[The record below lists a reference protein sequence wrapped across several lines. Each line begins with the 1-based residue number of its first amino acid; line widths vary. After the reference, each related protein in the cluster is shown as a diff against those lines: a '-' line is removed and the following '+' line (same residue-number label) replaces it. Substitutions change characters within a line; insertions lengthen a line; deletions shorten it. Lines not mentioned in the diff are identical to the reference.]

1 LGNPGLKG
9 CEAQGH
15 RHQRAAGG
23 QQRHQG
29 DVTVSQAVRGDGR
42 CVGLW
47 HGCSCHLDLAAD
59 LSATTGNS
67 AAQRTVHQAMS
78 GSSAITVLGT
88 ASTVYLQNLV
98 FHKNAF
104 ALAVVPMQ
112 KPAGA
117 VDVARKSYKGL
128 SVSVIPYYD
137 GANDIS
143 NYRLDVLFGVKT
155 LDGRLATWLSGSP
168 LRLIERFVVVPLDLA
183 PAWLACATPGS
194 FCGANRL
201 RTIGWSAV

>member
-1 LGNPGLKG
+1 
-9 CEAQGH
+9 
-15 RHQRAAGG
+15 
-23 QQRHQG
+23 
-29 DVTVSQAVRGDGR
+29 TVSQAVRGDGR

-78 GSSAITVLGT
+78 GSPAITVLGT
-88 ASTVYLQNLV
+88 ASTGYLQNLV

-104 ALAVVPMQ
+104 ALAVVPME

-128 SVSVIPYYD
+128 SVRVVPYYD
-137 GANDIS
+137 GTNDIS
-143 NYRLDVLFGVKT
+143 NYRLDVLYGIKV
-155 LDGRLATWLSGSP
+155 LDNRLAVRMGGGSAT
-168 LRLIERFVVVPLDLA
+168 LGN
-183 PAWLACATPGS
+183 PAT
-194 FCGANRL
+194 
-201 RTIGWSAV
+201 

>member
-1 LGNPGLKG
+1 VRPRAIGTNGL
-9 CEAQGH
+9 
-15 RHQRAAGG
+15 
-23 QQRHQG
+23 
-29 DVTVSQAVRGDGR
+29 QAVNSVTKATLPYLKQFVVTADANADGT
-42 CVGLW
+42 G
-47 HGCSCHLDLAAD
+47 AAVISISPPII
-59 LSATTGNS
+59 SATTGNS

>member
-1 LGNPGLKG
+1 MPLARLYDRHAEDCARAANRPTIRDRAMSIELADGSRKSRTRITTAASISLTRAAPSPEITGSTSSLAYQEDTKGSVIALGNPGLKG

-15 RHQRAAGG
+15 RHARHQRAAGG

-78 GSSAITVLGT
+78 GSPAITVLGT
-88 ASTVYLQNLV
+88 AS
-98 FHKNAF
+98 
-104 ALAVVPMQ
+104 
-112 KPAGA
+112 GA
-117 VDVARKSYKGL
+117 M
-128 SVSVIPYYD
+128 
-137 GANDIS
+137 
-143 NYRLDVLFGVKT
+143 
-155 LDGRLATWLSGSP
+155 GRTWCSTG
-168 LRLIERFVVVPLDLA
+168 
-183 PAWLACATPGS
+183 T
-194 FCGANRL
+194 RL
-201 RTIGWSAV
+201 RWPSCRW